1 LPIAPSWHAL
11 AAGEIHPAPM
21 PMANHCRQ
29 DELSSSLHM
38 EEEAGK
44 NKDGWVI
51 EMAAIHEIIV
61 N

>member
-1 LPIAPSWHAL
+1 
-11 AAGEIHPAPM
+11 
-21 PMANHCRQ
+21 
-29 DELSSSLHM
+29 M

-61 N
+61 NRTWGLIKHIKTL